1 MHRSPEGVL
10 VQEVWCEEVVEVGGG
25 DEGCGTGGI
34 YSMYSKGQR
43 VIDRGIYSRVLWWV
57 G

>member
-1 MHRSPEGVL
+1 MR
-10 VQEVWCEEVVEVGGG
+10 CEEIIEVGGG

-43 VIDRGIYSRVLWWV
+43 VIYRGIYSRVLLWV